1 MERCRFWVITF
12 QYWKSKQM
20 AQKTN
25 TAHVIQI
32 FQKSSEG
39 WNMPWFSTKMD
50 CLVCKTISTPQF
62 QCICM
67 RHDTPKNKTIGD
79 GGTFY
84 GLSHVHGQFDPTC
97 QCHCF
102 RSLVESLIQRIRGPF
117 EFTCIEK
124 PWPAQ
129 ISQDTHTSALSQRT
143 SHRTSET
150 QKVFV
155 MNPKRSGRKR
165 NSKQTTHTCS
175 ERLRRAEFAR
185 KN

>member
-1 MERCRFWVITF
+1 
-12 QYWKSKQM
+12 
-20 AQKTN
+20 
-25 TAHVIQI
+25 
-32 FQKSSEG
+32 
-39 WNMPWFSTKMD
+39 MD
-50 CLVCKTISTPQF
+50 CLVCKTISTSQF

-84 GLSHVHGQFDPTC
+84 GLLHVHGQFDPTYPAC

-102 RSLVESLIQRIRGPF
+102 MSLVESLIQRIRGPF
-117 EFTCIEK
+117 EFTRH
-124 PWPAQ
+124 
-129 ISQDTHTSALSQRT
+129 THTSALSQRT

-155 MNPKRSGRKR
+155 MKPKRSGRKR
-165 NSKQTTHTCS
+165 NSNQTTHTCS
-175 ERLRRAEFAR
+175 EWLRRAEFAR